1 MKLWSKP
8 MKRYLIIASLAGT
21 AMLATPAAAM
31 TDAECAAQW
40 TTADVNKD
48 GIVTETEASRF
59 HAALRVANK
68 PIADGKLTQA
78 TYLEHCKAGLFTRAK
93 LDAGAPLKGA
103 NSFTETQAKD
113 RIVAAGYANVAG
125 LTKDADGIWRGTAS
139 DGAKAIKVA
148 VDFKGNVVAS

>member
-1 MKLWSKP
+1 
-8 MKRYLIIASLAGT
+8 MKRYLILASLVGT
-21 AMLATPAAAM
+21 ALAITPAAAM

-40 TTADVNKD
+40 TSADVDKD
-48 GIVTETEASRF
+48 GIVTEAEASRF

-68 PIADGKLTQA
+68 SVVDGKLTQA
-78 TYLEHCKAGLFTRAK
+78 VFLEHCKAGLFTRAK

-113 RIVAAGYANVAG
+113 RILAAGYSNVSG

-139 DGAKAIKVA
+139 EGAKAVKVA
-148 VDFKGNVVAS
+148 VDFKGNVVVS